1 MEFSINKHRFI
12 KPDSGDTLFETTW
25 DYKGYNDNNHLMPM
39 SQRDWNET
47 IQTQINVSYRE
58 LNENGY
64 QGSNKIIVSSEVY
77 MVIENLIFFT
87 TNEDGEGLLGLFDD
101 YKIFIDRTIEH
112 NHLYIGNEE
121 YPKISRI
128 TIENLL
134 P

>member
-12 KPDSGDTLFETTW
+12 KPNSGDTLFETTW

-47 IQTQINVSYRE
+47 IQTQINASYRE

-64 QGSNKIIVSSEVY
+64 QGSNNIIVSPEVY

-87 TNEDGEGLLGLFDD
+87 TNEDGGGLLGLFDD

>member
-134 P
+134 S